1 MRHTRRWADDEDE
14 QAGADRQT
22 ESLAG
27 LAFALFLVVTALAL
41 VHVLH
46 RKSAFEDCLMS
57 GRTTCDDPLL
67 ISH

>member
-1 MRHTRRWADDEDE
+1 MRHTRRWLDEEDE

-27 LAFALFLVVTALAL
+27 LDFALALLVMALAL

-46 RKSAFEDCLMS
+46 HESAFEDCLLS
-57 GRTTCDDPLL
+57 GRTTCDDPSV
-67 ISH
+67 IAR